1 MYKGKTISPAEVD
14 FWLDSDKYSNFFDQV
29 AATNKTLVFNVDMVR
44 LASIRK
50 AIANFVRILTRRN
63 IPVYFND
70 ASANVNFDGKVIYI
84 SAQINNKQDF
94 DVAVG
99 QALHEGAHTIKT
111 NFDIV
116 KIAYANIPKQILKL
130 SDEKYIRRATLEKFI
145 HTMWNVI
152 EDRYIDNYVFNE
164 APGYRGYYVALYER
178 FWNCP
183 EVDQILL
190 DPDLYRIP
198 SLASYSFRITN
209 FTNPNTD
216 LLALPRL
223 EDIAKTIDITNI
235 DRLVKTKDRIN
246 KAFEVVEIVLDC
258 LDKDM
263 TSQMIGPSDEL
274 ADPSDFFDFGDSGE
288 SGSGNN
294 GGEGDTSG
302 KNSKQKDNK
311 PTSKSENE
319 ASDNKEEVDVGKDSI
334 HEISDVLTG
343 KSSSPDK
350 PKENED
356 IVNKISNQQL
366 SKQEIKR
373 LDSLV
378 ESQRHFLLGEI
389 SKEALTPQQ
398 KSLLDLVEKHGIIL
412 VQVNVPNIAS
422 GDEKNLK
429 VDCVVVQKM
438 TKELVLSGEDIFPLA
453 GVMRMGSDTP
463 EPPKEVADAVKKGIL
478 LGTKLGRKLQ
488 VRNES
493 NPIKII
499 RKKWGKIN
507 KRQLHEAG
515 FDSEDLFYKVKIDN
529 HKRATLHITVDASSS
544 MTGEKWYKTMTAVVA
559 ICKAASMIDNIHVTV
574 SFRTTQVTNSTA
586 LPYVVLAYD
595 SKKDKFSKIRNVF
608 PYLVPNG
615 CTPEGLAF
623 EATMNLFDGI
633 TPDEEDRY
641 FLNLSDGEPYY
652 HLSVPHSGLSISYCD
667 DVGATHTKAQV
678 DKIRRHGVDILSY
691 FIEEDYRKPLSK
703 DMTPQEIEAEKRRQA
718 ELDKNPLRKNFRKMY
733 GKNAK
738 FIDVEN
744 IMDLTKT
751 INALF
756 LSKENKSS

>member
-1 MYKGKTISPAEVD
+1 MYKGKTTSPAEVD

-29 AATNKTLVFNVDMVR
+29 TASNKTLVFNVDMVR

-70 ASANVNFDGKVIYI
+70 AAANVNFDGKVIYI

-99 QALHEGAHTIKT
+99 QALHEGAHTVKT

-116 KIAYANIPKQILKL
+116 KIAYANIPKQILTL

-235 DRLVKTKDRIN
+235 DRLVRTKDRIN

-258 LDKDM
+258 LDKDS
-263 TSQMIGPSDEL
+263 TPQMIGPSDDL
-274 ADPSDFFDFGDSGE
+274 ADPSDFFDFGEGNGNGREGGKE
-288 SGSGNN
+288 SGDNSGSSS
-294 GGEGDTSG
+294 GGNKTSHPNDQNDDE
-302 KNSKQKDNK
+302 KKK
-311 PTSKSENE
+311 
-319 ASDNKEEVDVGKDSI
+319 EVDVGKDSI

-350 PKENED
+350 PKENEE
-356 IVNKISNQQL
+356 IVNKISNQPL
-366 SKQEIKR
+366 TKQESKR
-373 LDSLV
+373 LDSLAD
-378 ESQRHFLLGEI
+378 SQRNFLLGELP
-389 SKEALTPQQ
+389 KAALTPQQ

-412 VQVNVPNIAS
+412 VQVNVPNMAS

-438 TKELVLSGEDIFPLA
+438 TKELVLSGEDVFPLA
-453 GVMRMGSDTP
+453 GVMKMGTNTP
-463 EPPKEVADAVKKGIL
+463 EAPEEVSEAVKKGIL

-493 NPIKII
+493 NPIKTI

-515 FDSEDLFYKVKIDN
+515 FDAEDLFYKVKIDN
-529 HKRATLHITVDASSS
+529 HKIATLHITVDASSS
-544 MTGEKWYKTMTAVVA
+544 MTGEKWNKTMTAVVA

-595 SKKDKFSKIRNVF
+595 SKKDKFSKIRNIF

-652 HLSVPHSGLSISYCD
+652 HLSIPHSGLSISYTD

-678 DKIRRHGVDILSY
+678 DKIRKHGVDILSY
-691 FIEEDYRKPLSK
+691 FIEEDYRKPSK

-718 ELDKNPLRKNFRKMY
+718 ELDKNPLRRNFRKMY

-756 LSKENKSS
+756 LSKENKST